1 MITVTSRAGNN
12 NRGFS
17 LLELILVLMVLGLG
31 SLIVLPS
38 IDRGLRDQS
47 VRRSALAL
55 AAAARDLRS
64 RAIYNGIPQQLLLN
78 LAHNSYLI
86 ARDRE
91 VRLPS
96 DVKISDVEG
105 GETLNNDMRQFLFF
119 PNGSTFGGLV
129 TVAGADDSVS
139 YSVRLH
145 PLTGKIEVVRGDK
158 T

>member
-12 NRGFS
+12 NGGFS

-31 SLIVLPS
+31 SLVVLPT
-38 IDRGLRDQS
+38 IDRSLRDQE

-55 AAAARDLRS
+55 AAAARELRS
-64 RAIYNGIPQQLLLN
+64 RAIHNGMPQQLLLN
-78 LAHNSYLI
+78 LAQNSYLI

-96 DVKISDVEG
+96 DVKISDVQG
-105 GETLNNDMRQFLFF
+105 GETLNSDERQFLFF
-119 PNGSTFGGLV
+119 PNGSTFGGRV
-129 TVAGADDSVS
+129 NVASANDSVS
-139 YSVRLH
+139 YAVRLH
-145 PLTGKIEVVRGDK
+145 PLTGHIEVLRGDK